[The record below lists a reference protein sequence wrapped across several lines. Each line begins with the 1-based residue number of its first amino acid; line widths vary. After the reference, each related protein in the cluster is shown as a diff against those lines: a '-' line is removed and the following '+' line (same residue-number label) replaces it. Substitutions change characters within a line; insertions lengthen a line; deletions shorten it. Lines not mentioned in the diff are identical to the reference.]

1 MEKGETMRETISR
14 IKWLII
20 LSIMVIFPIL
30 VFAGMS
36 IPAADDFS
44 NAKDVL
50 YNWRVMH
57 GSAFSAALAET
68 RANYL
73 SIGGYY
79 SSLFIN
85 FFFTPLAYGVPA
97 LRLFNIIANSLFF
110 FLLFLLIFVFTKYVL
125 KQDVGI
131 AWLIYALYTFIL
143 VNGYSN
149 NEIYTWYTGIVAYVL
164 PVTSVFLTLTLM
176 ILGSTK
182 SEKYFIPASFMALW
196 ASGSPL
202 NVVALNCGLIFIY
215 CIYSFFT
222 FGKKKSGIIVFIMAL
237 LGGVINLIAP
247 GNFKRHD
254 MGGTEYNIAKAL
266 SVDFNTTRDMFL
278 FRINQ
283 SPLLIVLVII
293 LLAAIIH
300 VDYKQRKISYEHPL
314 LMLLVV
320 FVGVLIVNFPVA
332 LGTRGIGA
340 PRVVFVQDVTI
351 YTLLFAW
358 IFYLGGFL
366 KTKFGDFSFTKEHIA
381 IISMCMLV
389 SSAIM
394 ITTHGGVRTY
404 PTGSMIASIFHGD
417 LSNYVAYEES
427 ILDQVQYY
435 DGDDVSIE
443 IPRMKCIDCYKTM
456 GVEEGNDNWINKS
469 VAEFYKKKKVTIK
482 YIEDKEE

>member
-1 MEKGETMRETISR
+1 
-14 IKWLII
+14 
-20 LSIMVIFPIL
+20 
-30 VFAGMS
+30 
-36 IPAADDFS
+36 
-44 NAKDVL
+44 
-50 YNWRVMH
+50 
-57 GSAFSAALAET
+57 
-68 RANYL
+68 
-73 SIGGYY
+73 
-79 SSLFIN
+79 
-85 FFFTPLAYGVPA
+85 
-97 LRLFNIIANSLFF
+97 
-110 FLLFLLIFVFTKYVL
+110 
-125 KQDVGI
+125 
-131 AWLIYALYTFIL
+131 
-143 VNGYSN
+143 
-149 NEIYTWYTGIVAYVL
+149 
-164 PVTSVFLTLTLM
+164 
-176 ILGSTK
+176 
-182 SEKYFIPASFMALW
+182 
-196 ASGSPL
+196 
-202 NVVALNCGLIFIY
+202 
-215 CIYSFFT
+215 
-222 FGKKKSGIIVFIMAL
+222 
-237 LGGVINLIAP
+237 
-247 GNFKRHD
+247 
-254 MGGTEYNIAKAL
+254 
-266 SVDFNTTRDMFL
+266 
-278 FRINQ
+278 
-283 SPLLIVLVII
+283 
-293 LLAAIIH
+293 
-300 VDYKQRKISYEHPL
+300 
-314 LMLLVV
+314 MLLVV